1 MIPANGRKNEYH
13 RRVSPIV
20 RIGGRS
26 KEIDIPTMKLKK
38 TTSPRQVKVYTTAGR
53 FSRHAAKAPHP
64 QKRKRQWQTEQNN
77 PNSYRLLL
85 SFFFSLVH

>member
-1 MIPANGRKNEYH
+1 MQLKLRIHLYFQRMYVINPANGRKKEYH

-26 KEIDIPTMKLKK
+26 KEIHIPTMKLKK

-53 FSRHAAKAPHP
+53 FPRHAAKAPHP
-64 QKRKRQWQTEQNN
+64 QKSKATMANRAK
-77 PNSYRLLL
+77 
-85 SFFFSLVH
+85 